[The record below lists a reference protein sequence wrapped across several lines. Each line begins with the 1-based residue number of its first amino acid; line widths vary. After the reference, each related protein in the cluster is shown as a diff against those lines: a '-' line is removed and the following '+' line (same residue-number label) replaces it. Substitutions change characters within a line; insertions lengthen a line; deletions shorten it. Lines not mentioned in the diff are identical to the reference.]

1 MNAMLNIGDPL
12 QKASHDDWV
21 CCINNIAIQKKKAFA
36 DAICLQRK
44 NLFRAT
50 MLPKR

>member
-12 QKASHDDWV
+12 QKVSNDDWV
-21 CCINNIAIQKKKAFA
+21 CCINIIAIQKKKAFA
-36 DAICLQRK
+36 DFICLQRK